1 MAIPLAFPCLNLYN
15 HTEGAFPYETCCHYD
30 YATIRT
36 TDQATTLTTRL
47 SDQAT
52 NLTKRLPLL
61 WLSLAFLL
69 GILLAQQIHL
79 SFAIWLILAGIAL
92 FVATIF
98 RILSLRINLKPFGLP
113 PSTLFLVSLSLVTFF
128 LGVGRYQYSIPTIDA
143 HHIAWYNDRQ
153 YDLLVAGVL
162 TEPPDVR
169 DTYTNLR
176 MNVTSV
182 NTGDESLPVGG
193 LILARILPGQTFHYG
208 DVIRLRGLLK
218 TPPENEEFSY
228 RDYLAREGIHAY
240 MPSAEATLLPFRGGN
255 SLVAAIYAL
264 KERSLAVI
272 YRIFPDPEASLLSGI
287 LLGVDNGLPADLQ
300 QAYKDTGTAHIIA
313 ISGFNITIIAALF
326 VALFSSLL
334 GPRKGALAAVVGIAL
349 YTILV
354 GADAAVVR
362 AALMGGLALFA
373 RQVGRRQDGLN
384 TLTFVAAL
392 MAVGNPFVLWD
403 VGFQLS
409 FAATLGLILYAQP
422 LQEWVTQRLTRVSPP
437 ETAQKIS
444 APLAD
449 YFLFTLAAQLT
460 TLPIMAYQFGRISL
474 VSLIANPFIL
484 PAQPAVMLFGGL
496 ALLLGLLYL
505 PLGQLAAWL
514 AWPFVVYT
522 NRAVELFASFPH
534 GVLVLGDFSLLFVI
548 LFYAALLS
556 WTFAG
561 TRIKAFLVARQ
572 LTLAPLLL
580 SALALVTFLTWRAAF
595 AAPDGRLHLTFLD
608 VGSANAVLIQT
619 PTGHYVLV
627 NGGPSLSRLSDALGR
642 RLSPFDRKLEY
653 LIIASTQENQVA
665 ALPRTLERFPP
676 EAVLWAGKVES
687 SYSAR
692 QVDKWLVDQSIA
704 VTRVIPGSGLDLG
717 AGARLEVLSVTP
729 RGAVLLV
736 EWGGFRALLPI
747 GINFDTLDELKNGQ
761 AVGPVTA
768 LLLADSGYAPLNPPE
783 WIAAL
788 RPQVVILSVAAG
800 DPDGLPDQYAL
811 DAAKDITLLRTD
823 QNGWITVST
832 DGEQMWV
839 EVER

>member
-1 MAIPLAFPCLNLYN
+1 M
-15 HTEGAFPYETCCHYD
+15 
-30 YATIRT
+30 
-36 TDQATTLTTRL
+36 TTRP
-47 SDQAT
+47 SDQVT
-52 NLTKRLPLL
+52 NLTRRLPLL
-61 WLSLAFLL
+61 WLSLAFLA
-69 GILLAQQIHL
+69 GILLARQVHL
-79 SFAIWLILAGIAL
+79 SLTVWLILAGIAL
-92 FVATIF
+92 LAA
-98 RILSLRINLKPFGLP
+98 ILIRLLPFAPQFLRSPAPLLP
-113 PSTLFLVSLSLVTFF
+113 LSPALLLLVLFL
-128 LGVGRYQYSIPTIDA
+128 GAARYQYSIPAIDA

-153 YDLLVAGVL
+153 YDLLVTGVL

-176 MNVTSV
+176 LSVQSV

-208 DVIRLRGLLK
+208 DGIRLRGQLK

-228 RDYLAREGIHAY
+228 RDYLAREDIHAY
-240 MPSAEATLLPFRGGN
+240 MSSAEATLLPFRGGN
-255 SLVAAIYAL
+255 PLAEHPGRVVAAVYAL

-272 YRIFPDPEASLLSGI
+272 YRIFPDPEASLLAGI
-287 LLGVDNGLPADLQ
+287 LLGVDTGLPAELQ

-326 VALFSSLL
+326 VALFSRLL
-334 GPRKGALAAVVGIAL
+334 GPRRGALAAVVGIAL
-349 YTILV
+349 YTFLV
-354 GADAAVVR
+354 GAEAAVVR

-392 MAVGNPFVLWD
+392 MAVGNPSVLWD

-422 LQEWVTQRLTRVSPP
+422 LQEWVTQRLSRIPLLAP
-437 ETAQKIS
+437 RAAHIAQ
-444 APLAD
+444 PLSE

-484 PAQPAVMLFGGL
+484 PAQPAVMLLGGL

-534 GVLVLGDFSLLFVI
+534 GVLVLGDFSLLFVV

-561 TRIKAFLVARQ
+561 SRLKAFFAARG
-572 LTLAPLLL
+572 LALAPMFL
-580 SALALVTFLTWRAAF
+580 SALALITFLTWRAAF

-608 VGSANAVLIQT
+608 VGSADAVLIQT
-619 PTGHYVLV
+619 PTGRTVLV
-627 NGGPSLSRLSDALGR
+627 NGGPSPARLSDALGR
-642 RLSPFDRKLEY
+642 RLSPFDRKLDY
-653 LIIASTQENQVA
+653 LVIASTQEDQVA

-676 EAVLWAGKVES
+676 DAVLWAGKVES
-687 SYSAR
+687 SYPAR
-692 QVDKWLVDQSIA
+692 QLNEWLADQSIA
-704 VTRVIPGSGLDLG
+704 VTRAVPGSGLDLG

-729 RGAVLLV
+729 RGAVLLLT
-736 EWGGFRALLPI
+736 WNGFRALLPI
-747 GINFDTLDELKNGQ
+747 GMNFDTLDELQNGQ
-761 AVGPVTA
+761 AVGPVSV

-783 WIAAL
+783 WIANL
-788 RPQVVILSVAAG
+788 QPQLVILSVAAG
-800 DPDGLPDQYAL
+800 DADGLPDQDTL
-811 DAAKDITLLRTD
+811 DAVQDITLLRTD
-823 QNGWITVST
+823 RDGWITVST
-832 DGEQMWV
+832 DGAQMWV
-839 EVER
+839 EVEKR

>member
-1 MAIPLAFPCLNLYN
+1 
-15 HTEGAFPYETCCHYD
+15 
-30 YATIRT
+30 
-36 TDQATTLTTRL
+36 LTTRL

-61 WLSLAFLL
+61 WLSLAFLF
-69 GILLAQQIHL
+69 GILLAQHIHL
-79 SFAIWLILAGIAL
+79 SFAIWLILAGITL
-92 FVATIF
+92 FIATIF
-98 RILSLRINLKPFGLP
+98 RILALQINLKPFDLS
-113 PSTLFLVSLSLVTFF
+113 PSTLFLVSLSLVISF
-128 LGVGRYQYSIPTIDA
+128 LGAARYQYSIPTIDA
-143 HHIAWYNDRQ
+143 HHIAWYNDRE
-153 YDLLVAGVL
+153 YEVLVTGVL

-176 MNVTSV
+176 LNVTSV
-182 NTGDESLPVGG
+182 NTGDESLPVSG
-193 LILARILPGQTFHYG
+193 LILSRILPGQNFHYG
-208 DVIRLRGLLK
+208 DMVRLRGLLK

-264 KERSLAVI
+264 KERSLAII
-272 YRIFPDPEASLLSGI
+272 YRIFPDPEASLLAGI
-287 LLGVDNGLPADLQ
+287 LLGVDTGLPADLQ

-326 VALFSSLL
+326 VFLFSRLL
-334 GPRKGALAAVVGIAL
+334 GPRRGALVAVFGIAL
-349 YTILV
+349 YTLLV

-422 LQEWVTQRLTRVSPP
+422 LQEWVMRRLTRVSPP
-437 ETAQKIS
+437 EIAQKIS
-444 APLAD
+444 ALLAE

-484 PAQPAVMLFGGL
+484 PAQPAVMLLGGL

-522 NRAVELFASFPH
+522 NRAVELFASLPH
-534 GVLVLGDFSLLFVI
+534 GVLVLGNFSLLFAI

-561 TRIKAFLVARQ
+561 PRLKAFFTARG
-572 LTLAPLLL
+572 LALAPLPL
-580 SALALVTFLTWRAAF
+580 SVIALVAFLTWRAAF

-608 VGSANAVLIQT
+608 VGSADAILIQT
-619 PTGHYVLV
+619 PTGRYVLV
-627 NGGPSLSRLSDALGR
+627 NGGPSPSRLSDALGR
-642 RLSPFDRKLEY
+642 RLSPFDRRLDY
-653 LIIASTQENQVA
+653 LVISSTQESQVA

-676 EAVLWAGKVES
+676 DAVLWAGKVES

-692 QVDKWLVDQSIA
+692 QVDKWLADQSIA
-704 VTRVIPGSGLDLG
+704 VTRAVPGSGLDLG

-747 GINFDTLDELKNGQ
+747 GINFDSLTELENGT

-783 WIAAL
+783 WIANL
-788 RPQVVILSVAAG
+788 QPQVVILSVASG
-800 DPDGLPDQYAL
+800 DPDGLPDQDAL
-811 DAAKDITLLRTD
+811 DAVKDITLLRTD

-832 DGEQMWV
+832 DGAQMWV
-839 EVER
+839 EVEKK

>member
-1 MAIPLAFPCLNLYN
+1 M
-15 HTEGAFPYETCCHYD
+15 
-30 YATIRT
+30 
-36 TDQATTLTTRL
+36 TTRL
-47 SDQAT
+47 SDQVT
-52 NLTKRLPLL
+52 NLNTRLPLL
-61 WLSLAFLL
+61 WLSLAFLA
-69 GILLAQQIHL
+69 GILLAQQVHL
-79 SFAIWLILAGIAL
+79 SLTIWLILAGIAL
-92 FVATIF
+92 LAAILL
-98 RILSLRINLKPFGLP
+98 RILSSRLP
-113 PSTLFLVSLSLVTFF
+113 LSHAPQPPNSPAPLPSTLFLVSLSLVTFF
-128 LGVGRYQYSIPTIDA
+128 LGAARYQYSIPTIDA

-153 YDLLVAGVL
+153 YDLLITGVL
-162 TEPPDVR
+162 SEPPDVR

-176 MNVTSV
+176 LNVTSV

-240 MPSAEATLLPFRGGN
+240 MSSAEATLLPFRGGN

-272 YRIFPDPEASLLSGI
+272 YRIFPDPEASLLAGI
-287 LLGVDNGLPADLQ
+287 LLGVDTGLPANLQ
-300 QAYKDTGTAHIIA
+300 QAFKDTGTAHIIA

-326 VALFSSLL
+326 VALFSRLL
-334 GPRKGALAAVVGIAL
+334 GPRRGALAAVIGIAI
-349 YTILV
+349 YTLLV

-422 LQEWVTQRLTRVSPP
+422 LQEWVTQLLTRVSPP

-444 APLAD
+444 APLAGF
-449 YFLFTLAAQLT
+449 FLFTLAAQLT

-484 PAQPAVMLFGGL
+484 PAQPAVMLLGGL

-548 LFYAALLS
+548 LFYAVLLS

-561 TRIKAFLVARQ
+561 GRIKAFLAARG
-572 LTLAPLLL
+572 LALAPLLL
-580 SALALVTFLTWRAAF
+580 SLLALAAFLTWRAAF
-595 AAPDGRLHLTFLD
+595 VVPDGRLHLTFLD
-608 VGSANAVLIQT
+608 VGSADAVLIQT
-619 PTGHYVLV
+619 PTGRTVLV
-627 NGGPSLSRLSDALGR
+627 NGGLSPARLSDALGR
-642 RLSPFDRKLEY
+642 RLSPFDRKLDY
-653 LIIASTQENQVA
+653 LVIASTQEDQVA
-665 ALPRTLERFPP
+665 ALPRTLEHFPP
-676 EAVLWAGKVES
+676 HAVLWAGKVES

-692 QVDKWLVDQSIA
+692 QVDEWLVDQSIA
-704 VTRVIPGSGLDLG
+704 VTRAIPGSGLDLG
-717 AGARLEVLSVTP
+717 AGARLQVLSVTP

-747 GINFDTLDELKNGQ
+747 GMNFDSLAELENGA
-761 AVGPVTA
+761 AVGPVTV
-768 LLLADSGYAPLNPPE
+768 LLLADSGYAPVNPPE

-800 DPDGLPDQYAL
+800 DPDGLPDQETL
-811 DAAKDITLLRTD
+811 DAVQYFTLLRTD

>member
-1 MAIPLAFPCLNLYN
+1 MQPA
-15 HTEGAFPYETCCHYD
+15 
-30 YATIRT
+30 
-36 TDQATTLTTRL
+36 DQPNPPTTRL

-52 NLTKRLPLL
+52 NLTRRLPLL
-61 WLSLAFLL
+61 WLSLAFLA
-69 GILLAQQIHL
+69 GIL
-79 SFAIWLILAGIAL
+79 FASQVMLPVTVWLILAGSSLLAAIL
-92 FVATIF
+92 F
-98 RILSLRINLKPFGLP
+98 RILSSRLP
-113 PSTLFLVSLSLVTFF
+113 LSHAPPPPDSPAPPTSTLFLVSLSLITFF
-128 LGVGRYQYSIPTIDA
+128 LGSARYQASIPAIDA

-153 YDLLVAGVL
+153 YDLLVTGVL

-176 MNVTSV
+176 LSVQSV

-208 DVIRLRGLLK
+208 DGIRLRGQLK

-228 RDYLAREGIHAY
+228 RDYLAREDIHAY
-240 MPSAEATLLPFRGGN
+240 MSSAEATLLPFRGGN
-255 SLVAAIYAL
+255 PLVAAVYAL

-272 YRIFPDPEASLLSGI
+272 YRIFPDPEASLLAGI
-287 LLGVDNGLPADLQ
+287 LLGVDTGLPAELQ

-326 VALFSSLL
+326 VALFSRLL
-334 GPRKGALAAVVGIAL
+334 GPRRGALAAVVGIAL
-349 YTILV
+349 YTFLV

-392 MAVGNPFVLWD
+392 MAVGNPSVLWD

-422 LQEWVTQRLTRVSPP
+422 LQEWVTQRLSRIPLLAP
-437 ETAQKIS
+437 RAAHIAQ
-444 APLAD
+444 PLSE

-460 TLPIMAYQFGRISL
+460 TLPVMAYQFGRISL

-484 PAQPAVMLFGGL
+484 PAQPAVMLLGGL
-496 ALLLGLLYL
+496 ALLLGLLYP

-534 GVLVLGDFSLLFVI
+534 GVLVLGDFSLLFVV

-561 TRIKAFLVARQ
+561 SRLKAFFAARG
-572 LTLAPLLL
+572 LALAPMFL
-580 SALALVTFLTWRAAF
+580 SALALITFLTWRAAF

-608 VGSANAVLIQT
+608 VGSADAVLIQT
-619 PTGHYVLV
+619 PTGRTVLV
-627 NGGPSLSRLSDALGR
+627 NGGPSPARLSDALGR
-642 RLSPFDRKLEY
+642 RLSPFDRKLDY
-653 LIIASTQENQVA
+653 LVIASTQEDQVA

-676 EAVLWAGKVES
+676 DAVLWAGKVES
-687 SYSAR
+687 SYPAR
-692 QVDKWLVDQSIA
+692 QLNEWLADQSIA
-704 VTRVIPGSGLDLG
+704 VTRAVPGSGLDLG

-729 RGAVLLV
+729 RGAVLLLT
-736 EWGGFRALLPI
+736 WNGFRALLPI
-747 GINFDTLDELKNGQ
+747 GMNFDTLDELQNGQ
-761 AVGPVTA
+761 AVGPVSV

-783 WIAAL
+783 WIANL
-788 RPQVVILSVAAG
+788 QPQLVILSVAAG
-800 DPDGLPDQYAL
+800 DADGLPDQDTL
-811 DAAKDITLLRTD
+811 DAVQDITLLRTD
-823 QNGWITVST
+823 RDGWITVST
-832 DGEQMWV
+832 DGAQMWV
-839 EVER
+839 EVEKR